1 VAAVADAQL
10 RGLLLVAGTGAALA
24 LIDLAGTAG
33 AAVGLGLM
41 LLGLVFTAP
50 AAPRSD
56 APGANW
62 WTLMAVGVAVALI
75 GVPLEL
81 ASETVG
87 GLLTAVGS
95 GLVVVGVALGLP

>member
-1 VAAVADAQL
+1 MAAAQL
-10 RGLLLVAGTGAALA
+10 RGLLLVAGAGAALA
-24 LIDLAGTAG
+24 LVDLAGTAG
-33 AAVGLGLM
+33 AVIGLGLM
-41 LLGLVFTAP
+41 LVGLIFTAP

-62 WTLMAVGVAVALI
+62 WSLMAAGVGLAVI

-81 ASETVG
+81 VWETPG